1 MIMQMSAHSAGFRT
15 YLNPDKLLVQG
26 KAPALQKDSIRI
38 EFG

>member
-1 MIMQMSAHSAGFRT
+1 MIMQMSAHSGFRT